1 MPKGSKELENQRR
14 EEIVDACE
22 RLYAV
27 RSFKD
32 ITIKDIG
39 GETSFTRTSIYN
51 YFVNKEEIFLAL
63 FAREYMRWG
72 DALQEAAERGGSG
85 AEEFADVVAASL
97 AERPFMLKL
106 LAMNMY
112 DMEDSSRQERLVEF
126 KRAYARTLDN
136 MRACY
141 AAFFPADDGAESFI
155 LSFYPFLFGVYPY
168 TSVTEK
174 QRSAMDAVGMTYAL
188 PSVYELARETILKLL
203 GKWRRR
209 IWQRKF
215 WWHIFRARGRPGAS
229 RKSSR
234 PRRAPTFT
242 KSDPHA
248 HTPVRTWIG
257 QTD

>member
-126 KRAYARTLDN
+126 KRAYARTLDK
-136 MRACY
+136 MHACY
-141 AAFFPADDGAESFI
+141 AAFLPDAGKAAAESFI
-155 LSFYPFLFGVYPY
+155 TSFYPFLFGIYPY

-203 GKWRRR
+203 GK
-209 IWQRKF
+209 
-215 WWHIFRARGRPGAS
+215 
-229 RKSSR
+229 
-234 PRRAPTFT
+234 
-242 KSDPHA
+242 
-248 HTPVRTWIG
+248 
-257 QTD
+257 